1 MNLFGKKLSPA
12 EQMRQQNRDLRKT
25 QRDIE
30 RDRRGLDKLEK
41 QLELDIK
48 KAAKQGDKQLCTVLA
63 KQLVQCRKQKARTYT
78 AASKVQAVGAQ
89 SKAMHSNI
97 KLSNVMGT
105 TAKTMGAVNREMKPE
120 QVMRNMQEFEKQSM
134 KMGMTEEIVDETL
147 NSILDESGD
156 EEEQDAVV
164 TKVLDEIG
172 IELSGKLA
180 EAPSAQSDPLGESSK
195 ARLPTDEEI
204 ERQLAQL
211 RT

>member
-1 MNLFGKKLSPA
+1 MDIFGKKPTPA

-30 RDRRGLDKLEK
+30 RDRRGLEKQEK

-48 KAAKQGDKQLCTVLA
+48 KAAKQGDKNLCTILA

-78 AASKVQAVGAQ
+78 ASSKVQAVGAQ
-89 SKAMHSNI
+89 CKTMHASSKLAGAMA
-97 KLSNVMGT
+97 T
-105 TAKTMGAVNREMKPE
+105 TAKTMGTVNKQLKPE
-120 QVMRNMQEFEKQSM
+120 QLMKNMQEFEKQSM
-134 KMGMTEEIVDETL
+134 KMGMTEEMVDETL

-164 TKVLDEIG
+164 TQVLDEIG

-180 EAPSAQSDPLGESSK
+180 EAPSARADPLGSTSK
-195 ARLPTDEEI
+195 ARLPTDDEI